1 MTDERST
8 MPPTITRDAIAA
20 KLGRGAIPEGYVPFR
35 GYLAAGEAGTCRIF
49 VDAQLVRWLVVSTD
63 DIVARLDVPAH
74 ASDPRD
80 LIWVKRGARMAQ
92 CEVRSA
98 HEIAND
104 GCGVDTNRM
113 ADTEPSDPAGPPPP
127 Y

>member
-1 MTDERST
+1 MPDEQST
-8 MPPTITRDAIAA
+8 MPPTITRDSIAA
-20 KLGRGAIPEGYVPFR
+20 EVGKGAIPEGYVPFR

-49 VDAQLVRWLVVSTD
+49 VDDQFVRWLVVSTN
-63 DIVARLDVPAH
+63 DIVGRRDIQANAQ
-74 ASDPRD
+74 DPRD
-80 LIWVKRGARMAQ
+80 LIWVRRGARIAQ

-113 ADTEPSDPAGPPPP
+113 DGAEPTDPSGPPPP

>member
-1 MTDERST
+1 MPDEQST
-8 MPPTITRDAIAA
+8 MPPTITRDSIAA
-20 KLGRGAIPEGYVPFR
+20 NLGKGAIPEGYVPFR

-49 VDAQLVRWLVVSTD
+49 VDDQFVRWLVVSTD
-63 DIVARLDVPAH
+63 DIVSRLDGSAH
-74 ASDPRD
+74 AQDPRD
-80 LIWVKRGARMAQ
+80 LIWVRRGARIAQ

-98 HEIAND
+98 REIAND

-113 ADTEPSDPAGPPPP
+113 DGAEPTDPSGPPPP